1 MRVRRIIGA
10 TVVAGIAAGVGLLAA
25 GGVGVAATPAPTPVS
40 LNALGL
46 SSANCPL
53 PLGTELAFKPG
64 TTIQFKPDM
73 VLGALQ
79 TLSLSIQREVTTT
92 PKPAAQTHSVPTT
105 GVKVAFANSGIYDL
119 SWHTITGL
127 PLGGVSLG
135 ATQNG
140 KLVFSANTNVQK
152 CVVGVQLPA
161 PSVSASALPSP
172 ITSAVNGILSSGA
185 SAVNGVLSPV
195 NSAVGPVLGGVN
207 STVGGVIA
215 PITGGAN
222 PITGGGTGSGTG
234 PGTIYKP
241 TGPTVAQKTVPQN
254 AGSGNGAAGSYV
266 GTTGNSINAPAL
278 GFKGTGGSG
287 SAGSSAVKS
296 GGSPKTVE
304 LAANKPR
311 SALNG
316 FSTVIVVIAIVALSG
331 ATAFYART
339 FLLHPPQ
346 AQA

>member
-10 TVVAGIAAGVGLLAA
+10 TVVAGIAAGMGLLAA

-40 LNALGL
+40 LNATGLG
-46 SSANCPL
+46 SSTCGPL
-53 PLGTELAFKPG
+53 PLNAALAFKPG
-64 TTIQFKPDM
+64 TTIEFSSALNLA
-73 VLGALQ
+73 LGPV
-79 TLSLSIQREVTTT
+79 TMTIQSEAKTIPAPKAVSYSVSTANPPKIAFPNKGTYDVKWSAVNLLNIVT
-92 PKPAAQTHSVPTT
+92 AQS
-105 GVKVAFANSGIYDL
+105 S
-119 SWHTITGL
+119 
-127 PLGGVSLG
+127 
-135 ATQNG
+135 G
-140 KLVFSANTNVQK
+140 KLVIDANATK
-152 CVVGVQLPA
+152 CVVGVQVPV
-161 PSVSASALPSP
+161 PSVSVPVVPSAINS
-172 ITSAVNGILSSGA
+172 TVNGILSSGA

-195 NSAVGPVLGGVN
+195 NSAVGPILGGVN

-254 AGSGNGAAGSYV
+254 AGSGNGAPGSYV

-278 GFKGTGGSG
+278 GFKGTGGNG
-287 SAGSSAVKS
+287 SASSTAVKS

>member
-10 TVVAGIAAGVGLLAA
+10 TVVAGIAAGVSLLAA
-25 GGVGVAATPAPTPVS
+25 GGIGAAATTPAPTPVTITT
-40 LNALGL
+40 LGL
-46 SSANCPL
+46 GSSVCGPL
-53 PLGTELAFKPG
+53 PANADLVFAPG
-64 TTIQFKPDM
+64 TTLQINSGLNLTLGPVQLT
-73 VLGALQ
+73 VLSEAK
-79 TLSLSIQREVTTT
+79 TIPA
-92 PKPAAQTHSVPTT
+92 PKPTKYAVPATNGPKIVFRNPGT
-105 GVKVAFANSGIYDL
+105 YDL
-119 SWHTITGL
+119 TWQTINLFGVITGSDS
-127 PLGGVSLG
+127 GKIVIQSG
-135 ATQNG
+135 A
-140 KLVFSANTNVQK
+140 QK
-152 CVVGVQLPA
+152 CVPGLQVPV
-161 PSVSASALPSP
+161 PSVSVPVVPSAVNS
-172 ITSAVNGILSSGA
+172 TVNGILSSGA

-195 NSAVGPVLGGVN
+195 NSAVGPILGGVN
-207 STVGGVIA
+207 STVGGVLA
-215 PITGGAN
+215 PVTGGAN
-222 PITGGGTGSGTG
+222 PVTGGSAGGSG

-254 AGSGNGAAGSYV
+254 AGSGDGAAGNYV
-266 GTTGNSINAPAL
+266 GTTGSSINAPAL
-278 GFKGTGGSG
+278 GFKGTGT
-287 SAGSSAVKS
+287 AGSKNSTAVKS